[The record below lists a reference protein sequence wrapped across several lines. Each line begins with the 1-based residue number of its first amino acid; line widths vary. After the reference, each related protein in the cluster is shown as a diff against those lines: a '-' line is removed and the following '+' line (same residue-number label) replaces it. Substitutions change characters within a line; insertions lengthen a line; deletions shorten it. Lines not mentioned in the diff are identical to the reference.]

1 MSLFCRPWAAGRT
14 VRARSSRRHV
24 RLERARRVSS
34 TVCSSLKNR
43 TMHWFYGVTKAALNK
58 SRGGE
63 HFALQEVGA
72 RVGAVIMATLFG
84 VALGGWLS
92 G

>member
-1 MSLFCRPWAAGRT
+1 
-14 VRARSSRRHV
+14 
-24 RLERARRVSS
+24 
-34 TVCSSLKNR
+34 
-43 TMHWFYGVTKAALNK
+43 MHWFYGVTKAALNK